1 MYTLIRAA
9 TLALALQAATVTA
22 ELAAQGAGGAA
33 RPPNPAC
40 PLVVEK
46 EVEAATGLDYGP
58 GEDFVELYEG
68 VGGKATCV
76 WGGPG
81 MVKDLPEIGVFFFPA
96 SASGSHTEARAKWKL
111 RAECTREPV
120 RGVGDRAFVETCGGP
135 ISSASVYAKTG
146 RSDIAVQVYLKRG
159 ESMASPVK
167 PVAIALAKAAAA
179 RAKGQ

>member
-1 MYTLIRAA
+1 MTMHTLIRAA
-9 TLALALQAATVTA
+9 VLALTFQHAAPPTA

-40 PLVVEK
+40 ALVTEK

-58 GEDFVELYEG
+58 GEDFDELYEG

-76 WGGPG
+76 WV
-81 MVKDLPEIGVFFFPA
+81 VKDLPEIGVLFFPA
-96 SASGSHTEARAKWKL
+96 SARGSNTEARAKRKL
-111 RAECTREPV
+111 LAECTRESV
-120 RGVGDRAFVETCGGP
+120 RGVGDRAFVEICGGS
-135 ISSASVYAKTG
+135 ISSASVYARTG

-179 RAKGQ
+179 RATGK